1 MLVKIILIFL
11 AVMAVIAMLGRFRLP
26 GRRAAFCPDCGRP
39 RIGTDR
45 CPCGRS

>member
-26 GRRAAFCPDCGRP
+26 GRKAAFCASCGRP
-39 RIGTDR
+39 RIGNDP
-45 CPCGRS
+45 CPCGKT